1 MGKRKLQAAAVLTAV
16 ALSLVLGTPGA
27 SAACHSF
34 STQVTPASAQEGGK
48 VTVVVSRDNGRADS
62 NVRVSTVDGTAK
74 GASDFAPLNQ
84 QVNFT
89 GSETQRSFE
98 IQILDDQGSEGPET
112 FLIRLSEP
120 GGCSVNPN
128 FVLAPDRT
136 VTIAA
141 SDGGAGGTTASTTAP
156 AATTTS
162 APASTTSTAPSDEPA
177 ETETG
182 GDSGDDGGLPVV
194 PILILIFLLLV
205 AGGVVVTRRN
215 KG

>member
-1 MGKRKLQAAAVLTAV
+1 MGKRKLELAATLTAV
-16 ALSLVLGTPGA
+16 ALSLVLGMPGA

-34 STQVTPASAQEGGK
+34 STEVSPAGVQEGGT

-89 GSETQRSFE
+89 GSETQRSFQ
-98 IQILDDQGSEGPET
+98 IQIIDDPGSEGPET
-112 FLIRLSEP
+112 FLIHLSEP

-141 SDGGAGGTTASTTAP
+141 SDAASAATTRPATATTAA

-162 APASTTSTAPSDEPA
+162 PATTTSSKPA

-182 GDSGDDGGLPVV
+182 EDSGDEGGLSGGTIAAIVV
-194 PILILIFLLLV
+194 LVLIAAGAVV
-205 AGGVVVTRRN
+205 AISRRRR
-215 KG
+215 G